1 MDYYQKPA
9 LFAIF
14 LSFAPQTLTMCSEI
28 IKIKLPVDQTH
39 KQVGQIHKNGSFIKF
54 CPIIKSDHLGFS
66 FADATRVY

>member
-14 LSFAPQTLTMCSEI
+14 LSFVPQTLTMCSEI
-28 IKIKLPVDQTH
+28 SKIKLT
-39 KQVGQIHKNGSFIKF
+39 VGQIHKNGYFIKF
-54 CPIIKSDHLGFS
+54 CPIINSDHLGFS

>member
-14 LSFAPQTLTMCSEI
+14 LSFVPQTLMMCSEI
-28 IKIKLPVDQTH
+28 SKVKLTVDQT
-39 KQVGQIHKNGSFIKF
+39 HKNGSFIKF
-54 CPIIKSDHLGFS
+54 CPIINSDHLGFS

>member
-39 KQVGQIHKNGSFIKF
+39 KQQVKYIKMALLLNSA
-54 CPIIKSDHLGFS
+54 P
-66 FADATRVY
+66 

>member
-14 LSFAPQTLTMCSEI
+14 LSFVPQTLTMCSEI
-28 IKIKLPVDQTH
+28 SKIKLT
-39 KQVGQIHKNGSFIKF
+39 VGQIHKNGYFIKSR
-54 CPIIKSDHLGFS
+54 PIINSDHLGFS